1 MMDATAGQKTRM
13 VITRCDV
20 SPGGAVTLEDVSFTV
35 MLNPSEFTHDYTIS
49 YNTKKT
55 LGQVGS
61 DTKFSAIN
69 PDKINFAIL
78 IDGTGAVPSADS
90 KAKIV
95 DVSTQLENLSKVVYS
110 YVGDEHQPSHVRLL
124 WGTLIFFGRMESMS
138 TQYTLFKPSGE
149 ALRAKVTLKFVGF
162 MSKKQME
169 LESNRSSPDLSHIV
183 DVVEGDTLPLLC
195 DRIYGDSWYYLEVAK
210 FNRLA
215 SFRTLK
221 PGMRLHFPPL
231 E

>member
-1 MMDATAGQKTRM
+1 MDGTAGQKTRM
-13 VITRCDV
+13 TITRCEV
-20 SPGGAVTLEDVSFTV
+20 APGGSVTLEDVSFTV
-35 MLNPSEFTHDYTIS
+35 MLNPSEFTHEYTIS

-69 PDKINFAIL
+69 PDKINFSIL
-78 IDGTGAVPSADS
+78 LDGTGAVPAAD
-90 KAKIV
+90 AGAQV
-95 DVSTQLENLSKVVYS
+95 VPVSTQLESLSNVVYS
-110 YVGDEHQPSHVRLL
+110 YVGDQHEPSHVRLL
-124 WGTLIFFGRMESMS
+124 WGTLIFFGRMESMQ

-183 DVVEGDTLPLLC
+183 EVVDGDTLPLLC
-195 DRIYGDSWYYLEVAK
+195 NRIYGDCNYYIEVARY
-210 FNRLA
+210 NRLRD
-215 SFRTLK
+215 FRCLK
-221 PGMRLHFPPL
+221 PGMRLDFPPL
-231 E
+231 D

>member
-1 MMDATAGQKTRM
+1 MDATAGQKTRLT
-13 VITRCDV
+13 ITRCEV
-20 SPGGAVTLEDVSFTV
+20 APGGAVTIQDTSFTV
-35 MLNPSEFTHDYTIS
+35 LLNPSEFTHEYTIS

-69 PDKINFAIL
+69 PDKISFSIL
-78 IDGTGAVPSADS
+78 LDGTGAVPRAGASDPL
-90 KAKIV
+90 V
-95 DVSTQLENLSKVVYS
+95 PVSTQLQNLSKVVYN
-110 YVGDEHQPSHVRLL
+110 YVGDEHEPSHVRLL
-124 WGTLIFFGRMESMS
+124 WGTLIFFGRMESMQ

-169 LESNRSSPDLSHIV
+169 LESNRSSPDLSHLV
-183 DVVEGDTLPLLC
+183 EVVEGDTLPLLC
-195 DRIYGDSWYYLEVAK
+195 DRIYGDCGYYLEVAR

-215 SFRTLK
+215 DFRALK
-221 PGMRLHFPPL
+221 PGTRLHFPPL